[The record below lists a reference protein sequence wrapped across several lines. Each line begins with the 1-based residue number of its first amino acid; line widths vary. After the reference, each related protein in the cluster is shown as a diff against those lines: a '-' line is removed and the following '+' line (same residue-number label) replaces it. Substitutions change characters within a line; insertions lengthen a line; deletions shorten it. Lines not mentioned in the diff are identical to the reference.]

1 MMNRFLIKLLVFS
14 IVSLLT
20 LYGIFLLENGTADPF
35 YKRVIGSKK
44 KSLVIGTSKAAQGI
58 VPSVLNAKLGL
69 DPESELYNFSF
80 TNIHSPFG
88 ESYSSAIQKKLFEDT
103 KDGIFIVTVDPWSLS
118 SVKSAPND
126 RSLMEDDKLFL
137 GKLSSF
143 SSPINLEYLLRF
155 YINSYYE
162 IPLRYFA
169 NNTMHLMDDGWLM
182 ATPFIEEERYNRFYE
197 SKVNEYRERA
207 NRVKFSE
214 YRFDR
219 FTSLIDFLKKK
230 GTVHVIVM
238 PVDRQFHVIEKS
250 VLPEMANQLEYFCK
264 SNDISFKDFSS
275 ENSSYKF
282 VDGVHLDYEAASVFS
297 NDLAN
302 WILEAENNH

>member
-1 MMNRFLIKLLVFS
+1 MNRFLLRLLVFS
-14 IVSLLT
+14 IFPLMT
-20 LYGIFLLENGTADPF
+20 LYGIFLLDNGTADPF
-35 YKRVIGSKK
+35 YRRVIGGKK

-69 DPESELYNFSF
+69 AEENELYNFSF

-88 ESYSSAIQKKLFEDT
+88 ESYNYAIQKKLFEDI
-103 KDGIFIVTVDPWSLS
+103 KDGIFIVTVDPWSIS
-118 SVKSAPND
+118 AAKSAPND
-126 RSLMEDDKLFL
+126 RLMMEDDKLFL

-169 NNTMHLMDDGWLM
+169 NNTMTLTEDGWLM
-182 ATPFIEEERYNRFYE
+182 ATPLIEQKRYSRFYE
-197 SKVNEYRERA
+197 SKVNEYKERA

-214 YRFDR
+214 YRFYR

-230 GTVHVIVM
+230 GAVYVIVM
-238 PVDRQFHVIEKS
+238 PIDEKFYVIEKS
-250 VLPEMANQLEYFCK
+250 VLPEMVNQLEQFCK
-264 SNDISFKDFSS
+264 SSGIPFKDFSS
-275 ENSSYKF
+275 DNSSYKF
-282 VDGVHLDYEAASVFS
+282 VDGVHLDYKTASVFS

-302 WILEAENNH
+302 WILEVGNNN